1 MGDYVLLSKLAAF
14 FLLFD
19 QMPFILSLLLLGF
32 TFGNRSLFYHASCVM
47 FISMILNVALKVTFQ
62 VPLSPSLHQIG
73 FAFPSG
79 HMQLATVLYGWIAL
93 QSNSRFVQLLTI
105 GLLAG
110 VAFGIVHFG
119 YHTWFDILG
128 AIFFAG
134 LTLGL
139 YQILL
144 TYKKTYIFLGAF
156 TTASLAM
163 LYIAYRYTIPLHAW
177 MAYCM
182 LILLITAPKLLRI
195 SD

>member
-1 MGDYVLLSKLAAF
+1 
-14 FLLFD
+14 
-19 QMPFILSLLLLGF
+19 MPFILGLLLLGF
-32 TFGNRSLFYHASCVM
+32 TFGNRSLFYHASCVV
-47 FISMILNVALKVTFQ
+47 FISTILNVALKVTFQ

-93 QSNSRFVQLLTI
+93 QSNNRLFQLLTI

-110 VAFGIVHFG
+110 IAFGIVHFG
-119 YHTWFDILG
+119 YHTWFDIFG

-134 LTLGL
+134 LILSF
-139 YQILL
+139 YQILI

-156 TTASLAM
+156 ATTSLAM
-163 LYIAYRYTIPLHAW
+163 LYIAYRYTIPFHAW
-177 MAYCM
+177 VAYCV
-182 LILLITAPKLLRI
+182 LVLLIIAPKKLRL